1 VVNLTQAGTFADK
14 NVGTAKVVTAA
25 DTIAGTDFANY
36 TLTQPTALFGNIT
49 AATLTYIANATTSI
63 YGSTPVMAGGV
74 VSGFVLGENQASAT
88 TGTLI
93 FSTSATSA
101 SNIGSY
107 AINGSGLTANNGN
120 YVFVQAAGNATA
132 LTINPRI
139 AIVMLNG
146 TKVYDRTNI
155 FSTSQ
160 LRIANVAGTD
170 QVSLSAGTASTAD
183 ANVGASKPFVSYSGL
198 SLTGASASN
207 YTLVGVTGSGTITA
221 KALTVTGSVVAAKVY
236 DGTTTA
242 TITGGALS
250 GLIAGDVVTL
260 TQAGT
265 FVDKNVGTAK
275 VVTATDVIAGA
286 GATNYTLTQPTGL
299 VGNITPRAL
308 VLTGTRL
315 AGSTTVAA
323 NVLSVANLVAGDALT
338 LGGSVLLV
346 SGVKGVRLIRLFTTL
361 TLTGASANNYTIT
374 GASGSVTL
382 Q

>member
-1 VVNLTQAGTFADK
+1 
-14 NVGTAKVVTAA
+14 
-25 DTIAGTDFANY
+25 
-36 TLTQPTALFGNIT
+36 LTQPTGLVGNIS

-63 YGSTPVMAGGV
+63 YGSTPVSAGGV

-132 LTINPRI
+132 LTINPRV
-139 AIVMLNG
+139 AVVMLNG

-260 TQAGT
+260 TQSGT
-265 FVDKNVGTAK
+265 FADKNVGTAK
-275 VVTATDVIAGA
+275 VVTETDVIAGA